1 MLTVIFSTI
10 TPQGKG
16 EIGLRVHGSVYYFFQ
31 FSINIQFSPNKKYKR
46 TSKAQLSQKKKKK
59 VNDRVSKEQKTE
71 YEQWAGGAP
80 CVWPWVGLQP
90 LKTDQTLRRK
100 VSCPFRVEHRSA
112 LQELGES
119 WPPVPPPHPST
130 PGSGPPS
137 LQSFGFAFSQRAGF
151 MRVFVSLTVCGHISE
166 STFDCQ

>member
-1 MLTVIFSTI
+1 MDLCIISSNSLLIYNFPQIKSTKE
-10 TPQGKG
+10 QARHSC
-16 EIGLRVHGSVYYFFQ
+16 L
-31 FSINIQFSPNKKYKR
+31 
-46 TSKAQLSQKKKKK
+46 KKKKNN

-80 CVWPWVGLQP
+80 CVWSWVGLQP

-119 WPPVPPPHPST
+119 WPSVPPPHPST